1 MSLME
6 ALLADWRF
14 IVLLAGLVGNTAVD
28 KFILWRLWALSEERR
43 KALVGERR
51 EREANIQLMATLQA
65 NFQTAQ
71 EDIAGIGKKVASTRD
86 KFREDIKTIHE
97 KAEEQDRRCME
108 RIDTKINEIGTRFDN
123 FVAQMSK

>member
-1 MSLME
+1 ME

>member
-1 MSLME
+1 ME

-71 EDIAGIGKKVASTRD
+71 EDIAGIGKKVHATKE
-86 KFREDIKTIHE
+86 KFREDVQGLHIKM
-97 KAEEQDRRCME
+97 EENDRRCLE
-108 RIDTKINEIGTRFDN
+108 RIDTKIGDIGARFDN
-123 FVAQMSK
+123 FAASLSK